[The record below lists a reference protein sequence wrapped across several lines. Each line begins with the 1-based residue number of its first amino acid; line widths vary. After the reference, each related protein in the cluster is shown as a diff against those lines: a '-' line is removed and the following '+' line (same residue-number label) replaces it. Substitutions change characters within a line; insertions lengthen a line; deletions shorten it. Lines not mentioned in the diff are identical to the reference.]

1 MGRMS
6 IFNLFKKRKQYP
18 VPFSQL
24 VQGQIISPSD
34 NKQAYLTDGYLSN
47 DIIYSIISLIADK
60 IRLPEWGQY
69 AVVDENKFK
78 EYKAE
83 FHKKEVNV
91 KRLYELKSQ
100 ALKKI
105 KGDAKINELLNWP
118 NEYETFND
126 FVASGAVNKL
136 ITGDRYV
143 YAEILK
149 AGANGGKPQA
159 LHNLPSHLMSIE
171 ATRTFPQAP
180 LAYNIFTQGH

>member
-69 AVVDENKFK
+69 EIVDENKFK

-83 FHKKEVNV
+83 FHKKEVNA
-91 KRLYELKSQ
+91 KKLYELKSQ

-126 FVASGAVNKL
+126 FVASGAL
-136 ITGDRYV
+136 I
-143 YAEILK
+143 
-149 AGANGGKPQA
+149 N
-159 LHNLPSHLMSIE
+159 
-171 ATRTFPQAP
+171 
-180 LAYNIFTQGH
+180 